1 MLCSCRG
8 IAVAQDDVAIYL
20 GLRFQSVSVREG
32 ATMSNENEE
41 HRQLCELIRRIA
53 KDLFYELMDE
63 HLKDYQHKRNLLRE
77 RWIDSER

>member
-1 MLCSCRG
+1 
-8 IAVAQDDVAIYL
+8 
-20 GLRFQSVSVREG
+20 
-32 ATMSNENEE
+32 MSNENEE